1 MLCLYESLTVLHAI
15 VITPFL
21 KGTELRL
28 FLHWLKI
35 KKAPARH
42 KSEDDYLLTTKLYC
56 GKCKSFMVGEN
67 GTSHKNNK
75 VHRYYKCVGVKYHR
89 GCDKKTVKKDW
100 IENLV
105 IKVIKDIIFDDNLI
119 NNLADTLIEA
129 LGKES
134 TVLPLLKQQLSDV
147 EKSIDNMLHAIR
159 QGIFTQSTKERL
171 EELEQQ
177 KSDLSV
183 RIIQEE
189 MVKSPIDKD
198 KIVFWL
204 TRFRKLDTTNL
215 KHKKRLID
223 SFINTIY
230 LFDDRIIFTFNYKDG
245 SKNITFDEIENSDL
259 CSDLTLLGTP
269 KLFAPVNV
277 MFTGV
282 LLYLNHPKTRK
293 NTYRS

>member
-1 MLCLYESLTVLHAI
+1 
-15 VITPFL
+15 
-21 KGTELRL
+21 
-28 FLHWLKI
+28 
-35 KKAPARH
+35 
-42 KSEDDYLLTTKLYC
+42 
-56 GKCKSFMVGEN
+56 MVGES

-89 GCDKKTVKKDW
+89 GCDKKTVKKNW

-134 TVLPLLKQQLSDV
+134 TVLPLLKKQLSDV
-147 EKSIDNMLHAIR
+147 EKSIDNMLNAIR

-189 MVKSPIDKD
+189 MVKPPIDKD

-223 SFINTIY
+223 SFINAIY

-245 SKNITFDEIENSDL
+245 SKTITFDEIENSDL
-259 CSDLTLLGTP
+259 CSNLTLLGAP
-269 KLFAPVNV
+269 KLFTPVNT

-282 LLYLNHPKTRK
+282 LLYLNHSKTRK

>member
-15 VITPFL
+15 VITPLIINPFL

-56 GKCKSFMVGEN
+56 GKCKSFMVGES

-129 LGKES
+129 LGRKYGFVV
-134 TVLPLLKQQLSDV
+134 T
-147 EKSIDNMLHAIR
+147 EKTA
-159 QGIFTQSTKERL
+159 
-171 EELEQQ
+171 
-177 KSDLSV
+177 
-183 RIIQEE
+183 
-189 MVKSPIDKD
+189 
-198 KIVFWL
+198 
-204 TRFRKLDTTNL
+204 FR
-215 KHKKRLID
+215 
-223 SFINTIY
+223 
-230 LFDDRIIFTFNYKDG
+230 
-245 SKNITFDEIENSDL
+245 
-259 CSDLTLLGTP
+259 C
-269 KLFAPVNV
+269 
-277 MFTGV
+277 
-282 LLYLNHPKTRK
+282 
-293 NTYRS
+293 